1 MYRCFLQSQ
10 LRVFAS
16 LCLAAVTLGSA
27 AAQDN
32 RAAQLAATAQ
42 QNDQSAPS
50 AASAQP
56 AATPSQRPTD
66 SEVMGKIDFSKS
78 RKSFPNMLAPYEG
91 RTLRS
96 PRLSNSA
103 RINQLIKDGKLV
115 LSLNDAVALA
125 LENNL
130 DLAIARYNLDIADT
144 DVLRTKAGASVR
156 GVASGLVQ
164 GTPGGGIG
172 GFGSGAPGAGAGG
185 TSGGAGGAGTGAS
198 GLVQSTLGTG
208 TAVSSYD
215 PAVTAS
221 IGAEHQTTP
230 LANLKIYGVPS
241 LQLNTGQTTFG
252 YLQAFATGTS
262 VSFQF

>member
-91 RTLRS
+91 RTRRVS
-96 PRLSNSA
+96 
-103 RINQLIKDGKLV
+103 RIPPALI
-115 LSLNDAVALA
+115 S
-125 LENNL
+125 
-130 DLAIARYNLDIADT
+130 
-144 DVLRTKAGASVR
+144 
-156 GVASGLVQ
+156 
-164 GTPGGGIG
+164 
-172 GFGSGAPGAGAGG
+172 
-185 TSGGAGGAGTGAS
+185 
-198 GLVQSTLGTG
+198 
-208 TAVSSYD
+208 
-215 PAVTAS
+215 
-221 IGAEHQTTP
+221 
-230 LANLKIYGVPS
+230 
-241 LQLNTGQTTFG
+241 
-252 YLQAFATGTS
+252 
-262 VSFQF
+262 